1 MTKGCQQVDIGDQ
14 NNQWTTAISSPN
26 SGNNQPER
34 SVFSTCQIVADVYQS
49 LRDFWVQNYYQR
61 KFAETSACFNV
72 RKHNEHVG
80 FLSNK
85 SFKQTPWCGWIVAT
99 SRLCHHR
106 INWFHVGE
114 SLAKQTDSSEK
125 ICYKKSLPFIETS
138 SSRKIVSTYIII
150 YLPSKT
156 LLLDE
161 PIGQSDNFFFGQPGC
176 GVKLLTE
183 RSFRAPG
190 ASEQCDIA
198 DIAKIW
204 SQNKHHIVV
213 HGWISIS

>member
-1 MTKGCQQVDIGDQ
+1 MYQLLVTKTH
-14 NNQWTTAISSPN
+14 QWTTATNKPKFREQSAWSF
-26 SGNNQPER
+26 
-34 SVFSTCQIVADVYQS
+34 FSTCQIVADVYQS
-49 LRDFWVQNYYQR
+49 LRDFWVQNYSQT

-125 ICYKKSLPFIETS
+125 YATKNHYLS
-138 SSRKIVSTYIII
+138 S
-150 YLPSKT
+150 
-156 LLLDE
+156 
-161 PIGQSDNFFFGQPGC
+161 
-176 GVKLLTE
+176 
-183 RSFRAPG
+183 
-190 ASEQCDIA
+190 
-198 DIAKIW
+198 
-204 SQNKHHIVV
+204 KHH
-213 HGWISIS
+213 HPEKLFPHISSYIFHLKHYYWMNPLVNQTIFFWAARLRREVADWEKLQGAWCQWTVWHSRHSKNMIPK

>member
-1 MTKGCQQVDIGDQ
+1 MAIYSGFSHEKWWFSIAMLVD
-14 NNQWTTAISSPN
+14 
-26 SGNNQPER
+26 
-34 SVFSTCQIVADVYQS
+34 QIVADVYQS
-49 LRDFWVQNYYQR
+49 VRDFWVQNYYQR

-125 ICYKKSLPFIETS
+125 YATKNHYLSSKHHHPEKSFPHIS
-138 SSRKIVSTYIII
+138 SYIFHLKH
-150 YLPSKT
+150 YYWMNPLVNQT
-156 LLLDE
+156 
-161 PIGQSDNFFFGQPGC
+161 FFFLGSQAAA
-176 GVKLLTE
+176 
-183 RSFRAPG
+183 RSCWLRE
-190 ASEQCDIA
+190 ASGRLVPVN
-198 DIAKIW
+198 
-204 SQNKHHIVV
+204 SVT
-213 HGWISIS
+213 